1 MRYQKILLAR
11 KSGHIYEQFCLVT
24 FFVSGYYGKSTV
36 EDVELVWFYRLNR
49 RIWVWKSQI
58 QIFGGKIKFDFLGYF
73 ASFLTFL
80 EHLNGGEACK
90 IPKKIFWG
98 VNTHFE
104 ELGNFDQKCQ
114 IFPNIPKLVFP
125 PKFQFILNFTSLP
138 TIQVL

>member
-58 QIFGGKIKFDFLGYF
+58 QIFGGKMKFDFLGYF

-90 IPKKIFWG
+90 IPRKNILGCKYALWRIREFWP
-98 VNTHFE
+98 
-104 ELGNFDQKCQ
+104 KM
-114 IFPNIPKLVFP
+114 PNIPEYSKACFSTQISIY
-125 PKFQFILNFTSLP
+125 FEFY
-138 TIQVL
+138 

>member
-1 MRYQKILLAR
+1 MRSQKILLAR

-24 FFVSGYYGKSTV
+24 FLVSGYYEKSTV

-80 EHLNGGEACK
+80 EHLDGGEACK
-90 IPKKIFWG
+90 IQNKLKFGWKNEIWNIWRIWPKFP
-98 VNTHFE
+98 NSS
-104 ELGNFDQKCQ
+104 KCVFTPQ
-114 IFPNIPKLVFP
+114 IFF
-125 PKFQFILNFTSLP
+125 FWSFTSLP